1 MIDHNA
7 KTGQTME
14 LRLSR
19 RALRAEAKRI
29 VRAVGFYFSR
39 FGLPSEESR

>member
-1 MIDHNA
+1 MIDHDA

-19 RALRAEAKRI
+19 WALRAEAKKI
-29 VRAVGFYFSR
+29 VPAVGFYFSR
-39 FGLPSEESR
+39 FGLPLEESR